1 MAALMV
7 LHESKGPFS
16 FAKENGPFGT
26 PRERLASAVSSSK
39 KCGAWGVEVPCVA
52 ALLRS
57 PPLGVR
63 DDLVC
68 SYYPLPLSNLSVGAA

>member
-1 MAALMV
+1 MAGVRWQRLLA

-26 PRERLASAVSSSK
+26 PRERLASAVSSPK
-39 KCGAWGVEVPCVA
+39 KCGACGLRVPCAA

-57 PPLGVR
+57 PPLVVLY
-63 DDLVC
+63 DLAY
-68 SYYPLPLSNLSVGAA
+68 SYYPLPLC